1 MKLRLGLMAVDTTG
15 GRRSGDDVGHA
26 PGDQTLGTP
35 LAGLVA
41 QLRSASD
48 AGMASVWLPQT
59 FGLDALTAWAAVGRE
74 VPGIELGT
82 AVVPTYPRHPMVL
95 AGQAL
100 TTQAAT
106 GGRLTLGIGLS
117 HQIVIEGM
125 FGYSFS
131 RPARHMEEYLSALL
145 PLLRG
150 EAVEVRGETVTC
162 VGTVSVDAP
171 PCPVLV
177 AALGPRMLRL
187 AGQHAAGTVTWMTGH
202 RTIAAHISPT
212 LTAATREADRPDPR
226 IVAGL
231 PVCVTD
237 KVDDARDRAG
247 RIFAIYGTLP
257 SYRAMLDREGAE
269 GPPDVALIGDEEAVS
284 SSLARFEEAGATD
297 FIAAPFGAGEER
309 DRTVALLGSLASDRS

>member
-1 MKLRLGLMAVDTTG
+1 MAIDTSG
-15 GRRSGDDVGHA
+15 GRRAGAGSTA
-26 PGDQTLGTP
+26 PTPGAAEGLGAP

-41 QLRSASD
+41 QLRSAAD

-82 AVVPTYPRHPMVL
+82 AVVPTYPRHPMML

-117 HQIVIEGM
+117 HQVVIEGM

-131 RPARHMEEYLSALL
+131 RPALHMEEYLSALL

-162 VGTVSVDAP
+162 VGTLSLDAP
-171 PCPVLV
+171 ACPVLV

-187 AGQHAAGTVTWMTGH
+187 AGQQAAGTVTWMTGH
-202 RTIAAHISPT
+202 RTIEAHIAPT
-212 LTAATREADRPDPR
+212 LAAAASESGRPAPR
-226 IVAGL
+226 VVAGL

-237 KVDDARDRAG
+237 KTDEARERAA
-247 RIFAIYGTLP
+247 RIFSIYGTLP

-269 GPPDVALIGDEEAVS
+269 GPPDVALIGDEETVS
-284 SSLARFEEAGATD
+284 AHLGRFEDAGATD
-297 FIAAPFGAGEER
+297 FIAAPFGSGEER
-309 DRTVALLGSLASDRS
+309 DRTLALLGSLAAGQG